1 MKVKSL
7 GKNKTLVKFGTS
19 EVLVSYET
27 PVAGKT
33 DKVGYFKT
41 DKYFSNTTSRH
52 INEYLADIDY
62 RNITIL
68 PHKLLEDM
76 LDI

>member
-1 MKVKSL
+1 MRIKSL
-7 GKNKTLVKFGTS
+7 GKNKTLVKFGTA